1 MNADHEGAAA
11 RPDALPRVL
20 VTGGRGQLGT
30 HLRMA
35 HPDEVLAPGRG
46 ELDITR
52 AGSVAG
58 FLDRHQPAVVINAA
72 AYTDVDGAET
82 DEAGA
87 HLVNVE
93 GPRILAEACRERGLR
108 LVHVS
113 TDYVFSG
120 EVPCGRDDAGPGGS
134 GEADPA
140 TAPALE
146 PTDVAAPATVYGR
159 TKLAGEHAVVSAHPE
174 ATILRTSW
182 LYTGPER
189 DRLEIPGGDFVATMA
204 RLERDR
210 DEVSVVDDQWGS
222 PTHAPTLAAAILEML
237 AREAAS
243 LDAAAREAAAHDG
256 PAPAS
261 SAHRA
266 AAPTVDTR
274 GLVLHAAGSGRTTWY
289 AMARRT
295 FAYLGADPDRVR
307 PCTTADFPRP
317 APRPAFSVLSGRAWA
332 DAGLTPL
339 ADWDDSLRAALGAG
353 PGVGGGGT
361 SSSSPLPR

>member
-1 MNADHEGAAA
+1 MNADDEGAAA

-20 VTGGRGQLGT
+20 VAGGRGQLGT
-30 HLRMA
+30 HLRLA
-35 HPDEVLAPGRG
+35 HPGDVLAPGRD

-52 AGSVAG
+52 AESVAG
-58 FLDRHQPAVVINAA
+58 YLDRHQPAVVINAA
-72 AYTDVDGAET
+72 AYTDVDGAEA
-82 DEAGA
+82 DESGA

-93 GPRILAEACRERGLR
+93 GPRILAESCRERGLR

-120 EVPCGRDDAGPGGS
+120 EVPRGRGGAGRP
-134 GEADPA
+134 DPA

-146 PTDVAAPATVYGR
+146 PTDVTDPATVYGR
-159 TKLAGEHAVVSAHPE
+159 TKLAGEHAVLAAHPE

-182 LYTGPER
+182 LYTGPGRER
-189 DRLEIPGGDFVATMA
+189 LAIPGGDFVATMA
-204 RLERDR
+204 RLERER

-237 AREAAS
+237 AREAAT
-243 LDAAAREAAAHDG
+243 REAATHHAAGETATHETA
-256 PAPAS
+256 APAVDT
-261 SAHRA
+261 A
-266 AAPTVDTR
+266 AVDTAAVDTR
-274 GLVLHAAGSGRTTWY
+274 GLVLHAAGAGRATWY
-289 AMARRT
+289 EVARRT

-332 DAGLTPL
+332 AAGLTPL
-339 ADWDDSLRAALGAG
+339 PDWDDSLRVALGAG
-353 PGVGGGGT
+353 PGAGGGDT
-361 SSSSPLPR
+361 SSSSPTPR

>member
-1 MNADHEGAAA
+1 MNADNGGVAA
-11 RPDALPRVL
+11 RRDALPRVL

-30 HLRMA
+30 HLRLA
-35 HPDEVLAPGRG
+35 HPGGVLAPGRD

-52 AGSVAG
+52 AESVAG
-58 FLDRHQPAVVINAA
+58 YLDRHQPAVVINAA
-72 AYTDVDGAET
+72 AYTDVDGAEN
-82 DEAGA
+82 DESGA

-93 GPRILAEACRERGLR
+93 GSRILAEACRERGLR

-120 EVPCGRDDAGPGGS
+120 EVPRGRGGAGRP
-134 GEADPA
+134 DPA

-146 PTDVAAPATVYGR
+146 PTDVTDPATVYGR
-159 TKLAGEHAVVSAHPE
+159 TKLAGEHAVLAAHPE

-189 DRLEIPGGDFVATMA
+189 ERSAIPGGDFVATMA
-204 RLERDR
+204 RLERER
-210 DEVSVVDDQWGS
+210 DQVSVVDDQWGS

-237 AREAAS
+237 AREAV
-243 LDAAAREAAAHDG
+243 DTAA
-256 PAPAS
+256 
-261 SAHRA
+261 
-266 AAPTVDTR
+266 VDTR
-274 GLVLHAAGSGRTTWY
+274 GLVLHAAGAGRATWY
-289 AMARRT
+289 EVARRT

-332 DAGLTPL
+332 AAGLTPL
-339 ADWDDSLRAALGAG
+339 PDWDDSLRVALGAG
-353 PGVGGGGT
+353 PGAGGGDT
-361 SSSSPLPR
+361 SSSSPTPR

>member
-1 MNADHEGAAA
+1 MNADDEGTAA

-30 HLRMA
+30 HLRLA
-35 HPDEVLAPGRG
+35 HPGEVLAPGRD

-52 AGSVAG
+52 AESVAG
-58 FLDRHQPAVVINAA
+58 YLDRHQPAAVINAA

-82 DEAGA
+82 DESGA

-120 EVPCGRDDAGPGGS
+120 EVPRGPGGV
-134 GEADPA
+134 GRPDPA

-146 PTDVAAPATVYGR
+146 PTDVTDPATVYGR
-159 TKLAGEHAVVSAHPE
+159 TKLAGEHAVLAAHPE

-182 LYTGPER
+182 LYTGPGRER
-189 DRLEIPGGDFVATMA
+189 LAIPGGDFVATMA
-204 RLERDR
+204 RFERER

-237 AREAAS
+237 AREAV
-243 LDAAAREAAAHDG
+243 DT
-256 PAPAS
+256 PA
-261 SAHRA
+261 
-266 AAPTVDTR
+266 VDTR
-274 GLVLHAAGSGRTTWY
+274 GLVLHAAGSGRATWY
-289 AMARRT
+289 EVARRT
-295 FAYLGADPDRVR
+295 FVYLGADPARVR

-332 DAGLTPL
+332 AAGLTPL
-339 ADWDDSLRAALGAG
+339 PDWDDSLRAALGAG
-353 PGVGGGGT
+353 PGAGGGDT
-361 SSSSPLPR
+361 SSSSPTPR

>member
-1 MNADHEGAAA
+1 MNADNGGVAA

-30 HLRMA
+30 HLRLA
-35 HPDEVLAPGRG
+35 HPGEVLAPGRD

-52 AGSVAG
+52 AESVAG
-58 FLDRHQPAVVINAA
+58 YLDRHQPAVVINAA
-72 AYTDVDGAET
+72 AYTDVDGAEN
-82 DEAGA
+82 DESGA

-93 GPRILAEACRERGLR
+93 GSRILAEACRERGLR

-120 EVPCGRDDAGPGGS
+120 EVPRGS
-134 GEADPA
+134 GGAGRPDPA

-146 PTDVAAPATVYGR
+146 PTDVTDPATVYGR
-159 TKLAGEHAVVSAHPE
+159 TKLAGEHAVLAAHPE

-189 DRLEIPGGDFVATMA
+189 ERSAIPGGDFVATMA
-204 RLERDR
+204 RLERER
-210 DEVSVVDDQWGS
+210 DQVSVVDDQWGS

-237 AREAAS
+237 AREAV
-243 LDAAAREAAAHDG
+243 DTAAVDT
-256 PAPAS
+256 PA
-261 SAHRA
+261 
-266 AAPTVDTR
+266 VDTR
-274 GLVLHAAGSGRTTWY
+274 GLVLHAAGAGRATWY
-289 AMARRT
+289 EVARRT
-295 FAYLGADPDRVR
+295 FAYLGADPARVR

-332 DAGLTPL
+332 AAGLTPL
-339 ADWDDSLRAALGAG
+339 PDWDDSLRAALAAG
-353 PGVGGGGT
+353 PGAGEGDT
-361 SSSSPLPR
+361 SSSSPTPR

>member
-1 MNADHEGAAA
+1 M
-11 RPDALPRVL
+11 PRVL

-30 HLRMA
+30 HLRLA
-35 HPDEVLAPGRG
+35 HPGEVLAPGRD

-52 AGSVAG
+52 AESVAG
-58 FLDRHQPAVVINAA
+58 YLDRHQPAVVINAA

-82 DEAGA
+82 DESGA

-93 GPRILAEACRERGLR
+93 GPRILAAACRERGLR

-120 EVPCGRDDAGPGGS
+120 EVPRGRGGAGRPDPG
-134 GEADPA
+134 

-146 PTDVAAPATVYGR
+146 PTDATDPATVYGR
-159 TKLAGEHAVVSAHPE
+159 TKLAGEHAVLAAHPE

-189 DRLEIPGGDFVATMA
+189 ERWAIPGGDFVATMA
-204 RLERDR
+204 RLERER

-237 AREAAS
+237 AREAAT
-243 LDAAAREAAAHDG
+243 REAATHHAAG
-256 PAPAS
+256 E
-261 SAHRA
+261 A
-266 AAPTVDTR
+266 AADTR
-274 GLVLHAAGSGRTTWY
+274 GLVLHAAGSGRATWY
-289 AMARRT
+289 EVARRT
-295 FAYLGADPDRVR
+295 FAYLGADPARVR

-332 DAGLTPL
+332 AAGLTPL
-339 ADWDDSLRAALGAG
+339 PDWDDSLRVALGAG
-353 PGVGGGGT
+353 PGAGGGDT
-361 SSSSPLPR
+361 SSSSPTPR

>member
-1 MNADHEGAAA
+1 MNADDEGAAA

-30 HLRMA
+30 HLRSA
-35 HPDEVLAPGRG
+35 HPGEVLAPGRD

-52 AGSVAG
+52 AESVAG
-58 FLDRHQPAVVINAA
+58 YLDRHQPAVVINAA

-82 DEAGA
+82 DESGA

-120 EVPCGRDDAGPGGS
+120 EVPRGRGGAGRPDPG
-134 GEADPA
+134 

-146 PTDVAAPATVYGR
+146 PTDATDPATVYGR
-159 TKLAGEHAVVSAHPE
+159 TKLAGEHAVLAAHPE

-189 DRLEIPGGDFVATMA
+189 ERSAIPGGDFVATMA
-204 RLERDR
+204 RLERER
-210 DEVSVVDDQWGS
+210 DQVSVVDDQWGS

-237 AREAAS
+237 AREAV
-243 LDAAAREAAAHDG
+243 DTAA
-256 PAPAS
+256 
-261 SAHRA
+261 
-266 AAPTVDTR
+266 VDTR
-274 GLVLHAAGSGRTTWY
+274 GLVLHAAGAGRATWY
-289 AMARRT
+289 EVARRT
-295 FAYLGADPDRVR
+295 FAYLGADPARVR

-332 DAGLTPL
+332 AAGLTPL
-339 ADWDDSLRAALGAG
+339 PDWDDSLRAALGAG
-353 PGVGGGGT
+353 PGAGGGDT
-361 SSSSPLPR
+361 SSSSPTPR

>member
-1 MNADHEGAAA
+1 MNADNGGVAA
-11 RPDALPRVL
+11 RRDALPRVL

-30 HLRMA
+30 HLRLA
-35 HPDEVLAPGRG
+35 HPGGVLAPGRD

-52 AGSVAG
+52 AESVAG
-58 FLDRHQPAVVINAA
+58 YLDRHQPAVVINAA
-72 AYTDVDGAET
+72 AYTDVDGAEN
-82 DEAGA
+82 DESGA
-87 HLVNVE
+87 HLVNV
-93 GPRILAEACRERGLR
+93 GGSRILAEACRERGLR

-120 EVPCGRDDAGPGGS
+120 EVPRGS
-134 GEADPA
+134 GGAGRPDPA

-146 PTDVAAPATVYGR
+146 PTDVTDPATVYGR
-159 TKLAGEHAVVSAHPE
+159 TKLAGEHAVLAAHPE

-189 DRLEIPGGDFVATMA
+189 ERWAIPGGDFVATMA
-204 RLERDR
+204 RLERER

-237 AREAAS
+237 AREAATHHAVVDS
-243 LDAAAREAAAHDG
+243 PG
-256 PAPAS
+256 
-261 SAHRA
+261 
-266 AAPTVDTR
+266 VDTR
-274 GLVLHAAGSGRTTWY
+274 GLVLHAAGAGRATWY
-289 AMARRT
+289 EVARRT

-332 DAGLTPL
+332 AAGLTPL
-339 ADWDDSLRAALGAG
+339 PDWDDSLRAALAAG
-353 PGVGGGGT
+353 PGAGGGDT
-361 SSSSPLPR
+361 SSSSPTPR